1 MIALILLIPLL
12 VALPIIALMKESKRI
27 AYVAIAASIVSL
39 ALLPFVNLGTFS
51 IEWFNVG
58 GFEFNLV
65 GSVSELNIVLLI
77 IIFLL
82 APFVY
87 TYSLGYIKNR
97 SEFKRYYIEM
107 VAFTVAMASFAI
119 AGNFI
124 FLFMAWEFLSI
135 TSYLLIGFWYRK
147 RSAALSAR
155 RVITIVFIGDI
166 SLLASIALFWN
177 AYGTLTFSSINASG
191 GILSN
196 AAALLLIIA
205 ILTKSAQFPFNEWL
219 PDAME
224 GPVPVSAYLHSAT
237 MVKAGVFVAMVLF
250 PIFAHTHAL
259 IYFLIIGMLTA
270 VIATTNAMR
279 EKHIKRILAYSTVQ
293 ELALMLSAIGIGA
306 LGAVLYFFFAQAFY
320 KALLFFNAGV
330 MMDANESEN
339 IDSIYGLK
347 KNKLLF
353 ISTLFGVLALAG
365 FVPFDGFFSSVM
377 IGSSFST
384 NLFAYI
390 IISLISIA
398 TSFYI
403 FRWFFAVSK
412 DTKNRNII
420 ASYRIQPR
428 SMLIS
433 IASLAVILLIASIVF
448 FYFNKFGYM
457 LSLNLS
463 EALIETV
470 LVIIGFGISY
480 EVYEKKKFSIK
491 SNFLDKILYNSVAI
505 NTFYNWFAEFVY
517 KISEGINI
525 FDLYINDLFD
535 WIGHITVRL
544 GDITRNLANGDI
556 SFYALIIVISAIAIG
571 ALVLFI

>member
-12 VALPIIALMKESKRI
+12 VALPIIALMRESKRI
-27 AYVAIAASIVSL
+27 AYTAIAASIVSL

-51 IEWFNVG
+51 IDWFNLG
-58 GFEFNLV
+58 GFEFSLV
-65 GSVSELNIVLLI
+65 SSVSELNIVLLI
-77 IIFLL
+77 LVFLL
-82 APFVY
+82 APFIC

-124 FLFMAWEFLSI
+124 FFFIAWEFLSI

-147 RSAALSAR
+147 RNAALAAR
-155 RVITIVFIGDI
+155 KAVTIVLIGDI

-177 AYGTLTFSSINASG
+177 VYHTLTFSSISAAGGAS
-191 GILSN
+191 S
-196 AAALLLIIA
+196 AAVLLLIIA
-205 ILTKSAQFPFNEWL
+205 IFTKSAQFPFDEWL

-237 MVKAGVFVAMVLF
+237 MVKAGVFAAMVLF
-250 PIFAHTHAL
+250 PIFARTHAL
-259 IYFLIIGMLTA
+259 IYFLTIGMLTA
-270 VIATTNAMR
+270 AIATTNAMR

-293 ELALMLSAIGIGA
+293 ELALMLSAIGVGA
-306 LGAVLYFFFAQAFY
+306 LGAALYSFFAQAFY
-320 KALLFFNAGV
+320 KTLLFFNSGV
-330 MMDANESEN
+330 MMDVNENEN
-339 IDSIYGLK
+339 IDAIYGLK
-347 KNKLLF
+347 KNKLVYS
-353 ISTLFGVLALAG
+353 STIFGVLALAG
-365 FVPFDGFFSSVM
+365 FIPFDGFFSSVA
-377 IGSSFST
+377 IGGSFST

-390 IISLISIA
+390 IISTISIA
-398 TSFYI
+398 TSFFI

-433 IASLAVILLIASIVF
+433 IASLAVILLIASVVF
-448 FYFNKFGYM
+448 FYFNMFGYG
-457 LSLNLS
+457 LSLNFG
-463 EALIETV
+463 EALIETA
-470 LVIIGFGISY
+470 LVVIGFGISY
-480 EVYEKKKFSIK
+480 VVYEKKRFSIR
-491 SNFLDKILYNSVAI
+491 SSLLEKIAYNGAAI
-505 NTFYNWFAEFVY
+505 NIFYNWFAEFIY
-517 KISEGINI
+517 KISEGISI

-535 WIGHITVRL
+535 WIGHIAVRL

-556 SFYALIIVISAIAIG
+556 SFYALIIVISTIAIG
-571 ALVLFI
+571 ALVLFA

>member
-12 VALPIIALMKESKRI
+12 ISLPIMALTRESKRI
-27 AYVAIAASIVSL
+27 AYTAIAASIASL

-51 IEWFNVG
+51 IDWFNVG
-58 GFEFNLV
+58 GFEFSLV

-77 IIFLL
+77 LVFLL
-82 APFVY
+82 APFIY
-87 TYSLGYIKNR
+87 TYSIGYIKNR

-124 FLFMAWEFLSI
+124 FFFIAWEFLSI

-147 RSAALSAR
+147 RNAALAAR
-155 RVITIVFIGDI
+155 KAVTIVLIGDI

-177 AYGTLTFSSINASG
+177 VYHTLTFSSISAAGGAS
-191 GILSN
+191 S
-196 AAALLLIIA
+196 AAVLLLIIA
-205 ILTKSAQFPFNEWL
+205 IFTKSAQFPFDEWL

-237 MVKAGVFVAMVLF
+237 MVKAGVFAAMVLF

-259 IYFLIIGMLTA
+259 IYFLTIGMLTA
-270 VIATTNAMR
+270 AIATTNAMR

-293 ELALMLSAIGIGA
+293 ELALMLSAIGVGA
-306 LGAVLYFFFAQAFY
+306 LGAALYSFFAQAFY
-320 KALLFFNAGV
+320 KTLLFFNSGV
-330 MMDANESEN
+330 MMDVNENEN
-339 IDSIYGLK
+339 IDAIYGLK
-347 KNKLLF
+347 KNKLVYS
-353 ISTLFGVLALAG
+353 STIFGVLALAG
-365 FVPFDGFFSSVM
+365 FIPFDGFFSSVA
-377 IGSSFST
+377 IGGSFST

-390 IISLISIA
+390 IISTISIA
-398 TSFYI
+398 TSFFI

-433 IASLAVILLIASIVF
+433 IASLAVILLIASVVF
-448 FYFNKFGYM
+448 FYFNMFGYR
-457 LSLNLS
+457 LSLNFG
-463 EALIETV
+463 EALIETA
-470 LVIIGFGISY
+470 LVVIGFGISY
-480 EVYEKKKFSIK
+480 AVYEKKRFSIK
-491 SNFLDKILYNSVAI
+491 SSLLEKIAYNGAAI
-505 NTFYNWFAEFVY
+505 NIFYNWFAEFIY
-517 KISEGINI
+517 KISEGIGI

-535 WIGHITVRL
+535 WIGHIAVRL
-544 GDITRNLANGDI
+544 GDIIRNLVNGDI
-556 SFYALIIVISAIAIG
+556 SFYALIIVISIIAIG
-571 ALVLFI
+571 ALVLFA

>member
-12 VALPIIALMKESKRI
+12 VALPIIALMRESKRI
-27 AYVAIAASIVSL
+27 AYTAIAASIVSL

-51 IEWFNVG
+51 IDWFNVG
-58 GFEFNLV
+58 GFEFSLV
-65 GSVSELNIVLLI
+65 SSVSELNIVLLI
-77 IIFLL
+77 LVFLL
-82 APFVY
+82 APFIY

-107 VAFTVAMASFAI
+107 VAFTAAMASFAI

-124 FLFMAWEFLSI
+124 LLFLAWEFLSI

-147 RSAALSAR
+147 RNAALAAR
-155 RVITIVFIGDI
+155 KAVTIVFIGDI

-177 AYGTLTFSSINASG
+177 VYGTLTFSSINAAG
-191 GILSN
+191 GIASS
-196 AAALLLIIA
+196 AAVLLLIIA
-205 ILTKSAQFPFNEWL
+205 IFTKSAQFPFNEWL

-237 MVKAGVFVAMVLF
+237 MVKAGVFAAMVLF
-250 PIFAHTHAL
+250 PIFAHTHTL
-259 IYFLIIGMLTA
+259 IYFLTIGMLTA

-279 EKHIKRILAYSTVQ
+279 EKHIKRVLAYSTVQ
-293 ELALMLSAIGIGA
+293 ELALMLSAIGVGA
-306 LGAVLYFFFAQAFY
+306 LGAALYFFFAQAFY
-320 KALLFFNAGV
+320 KALLFFSSGV
-330 MMDANESEN
+330 MMDANENEN

-347 KNKLLF
+347 KNKLVFL
-353 ISTLFGVLALAG
+353 STIFGVLALAG
-365 FVPFDGFFSSVM
+365 FIPFDGFFSNVM
-377 IGSSFST
+377 ISSSFST

-398 TSFYI
+398 TSFFI

-412 DTKNRNII
+412 DTKNRNIT

-448 FYFNKFGYM
+448 FYFGKFGYR
-457 LSLNLS
+457 LSLNLD

-470 LVIIGFGISY
+470 LVFIGFGISY
-480 EVYEKKKFSIK
+480 AVYEKRKFSIK
-491 SNFLDKILYNSVAI
+491 SNFLDKIAYNSVATNI
-505 NTFYNWFAEFVY
+505 FYNWFAEFIY
-517 KISEGINI
+517 KISEGIGI

-535 WIGHITVRL
+535 WIGHIAVRL

-556 SFYALIIVISAIAIG
+556 SFYALIIVVSIIAIG
-571 ALVLFI
+571 ALVLFV

>member
-12 VALPIIALMKESKRI
+12 VALPIIALMRESKRI
-27 AYVAIAASIVSL
+27 AYTAIAASIVSL

-51 IEWFNVG
+51 IDWFNVG
-58 GFEFNLV
+58 GFEFSLV
-65 GSVSELNIVLLI
+65 SSVSELNIVLLI
-77 IIFLL
+77 LVFLL
-82 APFVY
+82 APFIY

-107 VAFTVAMASFAI
+107 IAFTVAMASFAI

-124 FLFMAWEFLSI
+124 LLFLAWEFLSI

-147 RSAALSAR
+147 RNASLAARKA
-155 RVITIVFIGDI
+155 VTIVFIGDI

-177 AYGTLTFSSINASG
+177 VYGTLTFSSINVAG
-191 GILSN
+191 GIASS
-196 AAALLLIIA
+196 AAVLLLIIA
-205 ILTKSAQFPFNEWL
+205 IFTKSAQFPFNEWL

-237 MVKAGVFVAMVLF
+237 MVKAGVFAAMVLF
-250 PIFAHTHAL
+250 PIFAHTHTL
-259 IYFLIIGMLTA
+259 IYFLTIGMLTA

-279 EKHIKRILAYSTVQ
+279 EKHIKRVLAYSTVQ
-293 ELALMLSAIGIGA
+293 ELALMLSAIGVGA
-306 LGAVLYFFFAQAFY
+306 LGAALYFFFAQAFY
-320 KALLFFNAGV
+320 KALLFFSSGV

-347 KNKLLF
+347 KNKLVFL
-353 ISTLFGVLALAG
+353 STLFGVLALAG
-365 FVPFDGFFSSVM
+365 FIPFDGFFSSVM
-377 IGSSFST
+377 ISSSFST

-398 TSFYI
+398 TSFFI

-448 FYFNKFGYM
+448 FYFGKFGYR
-457 LSLNLS
+457 LSLNLG

-470 LVIIGFGISY
+470 LVFIGFGISY
-480 EVYEKKKFSIK
+480 AVYEKRKFSIK
-491 SNFLDKILYNSVAI
+491 SNFLDKIVYNSVATNI
-505 NTFYNWFAEFVY
+505 FYNWFAEFIY
-517 KISEGINI
+517 KISEGIGI

-535 WIGHITVRL
+535 WIGHIAVRL

-556 SFYALIIVISAIAIG
+556 SFYALIIVVSIIAIG
-571 ALVLFI
+571 ALVLFV

>member
-12 VALPIIALMKESKRI
+12 ISLPIMALTRESKRI
-27 AYVAIAASIVSL
+27 AYTAIAASIASL

-51 IEWFNVG
+51 IDWFNVG
-58 GFEFNLV
+58 GFEFSLV

-77 IIFLL
+77 LVFLL
-82 APFVY
+82 APFIY
-87 TYSLGYIKNR
+87 TYSIGYIKNR

-124 FLFMAWEFLSI
+124 FFFIAWEFLSI

-147 RSAALSAR
+147 RNAALAAR
-155 RVITIVFIGDI
+155 KAVTIVLIGDI

-177 AYGTLTFSSINASG
+177 VYHTLTFSSISAAGGAS
-191 GILSN
+191 S
-196 AAALLLIIA
+196 AAVLLLIIA
-205 ILTKSAQFPFNEWL
+205 IFTKSAQFPFDEWL

-237 MVKAGVFVAMVLF
+237 MVKAGVFAAMVLF
-250 PIFAHTHAL
+250 PIFARTHAL
-259 IYFLIIGMLTA
+259 IYFLTIGMLTA
-270 VIATTNAMR
+270 AIATTNAMR

-293 ELALMLSAIGIGA
+293 ELALMLSAIGVGA
-306 LGAVLYFFFAQAFY
+306 LGAALYSFFAQAFY
-320 KALLFFNAGV
+320 KTLLFFNSGV
-330 MMDANESEN
+330 MMDVNENEN
-339 IDSIYGLK
+339 IDAIYGLK
-347 KNKLLF
+347 KNKLVY
-353 ISTLFGVLALAG
+353 ISTIFGVLALAG
-365 FVPFDGFFSSVM
+365 FIPFDGFFSSVA
-377 IGSSFST
+377 IGGSFST

-390 IISLISIA
+390 IISTISIA
-398 TSFYI
+398 TSFFI

-433 IASLAVILLIASIVF
+433 IASLAVILLIASVVF
-448 FYFNKFGYM
+448 FYFNMFGYR
-457 LSLNLS
+457 LSLNFG
-463 EALIETV
+463 EALIETA
-470 LVIIGFGISY
+470 LVVIGFGISY
-480 EVYEKKKFSIK
+480 EVYEKKRFSIR
-491 SNFLDKILYNSVAI
+491 SSLLEKIAYNGAAI
-505 NTFYNWFAEFVY
+505 NIFYNWFAEFIY
-517 KISEGINI
+517 KISEGISI

-535 WIGHITVRL
+535 WIGHIAVRL

-556 SFYALIIVISAIAIG
+556 SFYALIIVISTIAIG
-571 ALVLFI
+571 ALVLFA

>member
-12 VALPIIALMKESKRI
+12 VALPIIALMRESKRI
-27 AYVAIAASIVSL
+27 AYTAIAASIVSL
-39 ALLPFVNLGTFS
+39 ALLPLVNLGTFS

-58 GFEFNLV
+58 GFEFSLV
-65 GSVSELNIVLLI
+65 SSVSELNIVLLI
-77 IIFLL
+77 LVFLF
-82 APFVY
+82 APFIY
-87 TYSLGYIKNR
+87 AYSLGYIKNR

-107 VAFTVAMASFAI
+107 IAFTVAMASFAI

-124 FLFMAWEFLSI
+124 LLFLAWEFLSI

-147 RSAALSAR
+147 RNASLAARKA
-155 RVITIVFIGDI
+155 VTIVFIGDI

-177 AYGTLTFSSINASG
+177 VYGTLTFSSINAAG
-191 GILSN
+191 GIGSS
-196 AAALLLIIA
+196 AAVLLLIIA
-205 ILTKSAQFPFNEWL
+205 IFTKSAQFPFNEWL

-237 MVKAGVFVAMVLF
+237 MIKAGVFAAMVLF
-250 PIFAHTHAL
+250 PIFAHTHTL
-259 IYFLIIGMLTA
+259 IYFLTIGMLTA

-279 EKHIKRILAYSTVQ
+279 EKHVKRVLAYSTVQ
-293 ELALMLSAIGIGA
+293 ELALMLSAIGVGA
-306 LGAVLYFFFAQAFY
+306 LGAALYFFFAQAFY
-320 KALLFFNAGV
+320 KALLFFSSGI

-347 KNKLLF
+347 KNKLVFL
-353 ISTLFGVLALAG
+353 STIFGVLALAG
-365 FVPFDGFFSSVM
+365 FIPFDGFFSNVM
-377 IGSSFST
+377 ISSSFST

-390 IISLISIA
+390 ITSLISIA
-398 TSFYI
+398 TSFFI

-433 IASLAVILLIASIVF
+433 IVSLAVILLIASVVF
-448 FYFNKFGYM
+448 FYFNMFGYR
-457 LSLNLS
+457 LSLNLG

-470 LVIIGFGISY
+470 LVFIGFGISY
-480 EVYEKKKFSIK
+480 AVYEKRKFSIK
-491 SNFLDKILYNSVAI
+491 SNFLDKIAYNSVAI
-505 NTFYNWFAEFVY
+505 NVFYNWFAEFIY
-517 KISEGINI
+517 KISEGIGI

-535 WIGHITVRL
+535 WIGHIVVRL

-556 SFYALIIVISAIAIG
+556 SFYALIIVVSIIAIG

>member
-12 VALPIIALMKESKRI
+12 ISLPIMALTRESKRI
-27 AYVAIAASIVSL
+27 AYTAIAASIASL

-51 IEWFNVG
+51 IDWFNVG
-58 GFEFNLV
+58 GFEFSLV

-77 IIFLL
+77 LVFLL
-82 APFVY
+82 APFIY
-87 TYSLGYIKNR
+87 TYSIGYIKNR

-124 FLFMAWEFLSI
+124 FFFIAWEFLSI

-147 RSAALSAR
+147 RNAALAAR
-155 RVITIVFIGDI
+155 KAVTIVLIGDI

-177 AYGTLTFSSINASG
+177 VYHTLTFSSISAAGGAS
-191 GILSN
+191 S
-196 AAALLLIIA
+196 AAVLLLIIA
-205 ILTKSAQFPFNEWL
+205 IFTKSAQFPFDEWL

-237 MVKAGVFVAMVLF
+237 MVKAGVFAAMVLF
-250 PIFAHTHAL
+250 PIFARTHAL
-259 IYFLIIGMLTA
+259 IYFLTIGMLTA
-270 VIATTNAMR
+270 AIATTNAMR

-293 ELALMLSAIGIGA
+293 ELALMLSAIGVGA
-306 LGAVLYFFFAQAFY
+306 LGAALYSFFAQAFY
-320 KALLFFNAGV
+320 KTLLFFNSGV
-330 MMDANESEN
+330 MMDVNENEN
-339 IDSIYGLK
+339 IDAIYGLK
-347 KNKLLF
+347 KNKLVYS
-353 ISTLFGVLALAG
+353 STIFGVLALAG
-365 FVPFDGFFSSVM
+365 FIPFDGFFSSVA

-390 IISLISIA
+390 IISTISIA
-398 TSFYI
+398 TSFFI

-433 IASLAVILLIASIVF
+433 IASLAVILLIASVVF
-448 FYFNKFGYM
+448 FYFNMFGYR
-457 LSLNLS
+457 LSLNFG
-463 EALIETV
+463 EALIETA
-470 LVIIGFGISY
+470 LVVIGFGISY
-480 EVYEKKKFSIK
+480 AVYEKKRFSIK
-491 SNFLDKILYNSVAI
+491 SSLLEKIAYNGAAI
-505 NTFYNWFAEFVY
+505 NIFYNWFAEFIY
-517 KISEGINI
+517 KISEGIGI

-535 WIGHITVRL
+535 WIGHIAVRL
-544 GDITRNLANGDI
+544 GDIIRNLVNGDI
-556 SFYALIIVISAIAIG
+556 SFYALIIVISIIAIG
-571 ALVLFI
+571 ALVLFA

>member
-12 VALPIIALMKESKRI
+12 ISLPIMALTRESKRI
-27 AYVAIAASIVSL
+27 AYTAIAASIASL

-51 IEWFNVG
+51 IDWFNVG
-58 GFEFNLV
+58 GFEFSLV

-77 IIFLL
+77 LVFLL
-82 APFVY
+82 APFIY
-87 TYSLGYIKNR
+87 TYSIGYIKNR

-124 FLFMAWEFLSI
+124 FFFIAWEFLSI

-147 RSAALSAR
+147 RNAALAAR
-155 RVITIVFIGDI
+155 KAVTIVLIGDI

-177 AYGTLTFSSINASG
+177 VYHTLTFSSISAAGGAS
-191 GILSN
+191 S
-196 AAALLLIIA
+196 AAVLLLIIA
-205 ILTKSAQFPFNEWL
+205 IFTKSAQFPFDEWL

-237 MVKAGVFVAMVLF
+237 MVKAGVFAAMVLF

-259 IYFLIIGMLTA
+259 IYFLTIGMLTA
-270 VIATTNAMR
+270 AIATTNAMR

-293 ELALMLSAIGIGA
+293 ELALMLSAIGVGA
-306 LGAVLYFFFAQAFY
+306 LGAALYSFFAQAFY
-320 KALLFFNAGV
+320 KTLLFFNSGV
-330 MMDANESEN
+330 MMDVNENEN
-339 IDSIYGLK
+339 IDAIYGLK
-347 KNKLLF
+347 KNKLVYS
-353 ISTLFGVLALAG
+353 STIFGVLALAG
-365 FVPFDGFFSSVM
+365 FIPFDGFFSSVA

-390 IISLISIA
+390 IISTISIA
-398 TSFYI
+398 TSFFI

-433 IASLAVILLIASIVF
+433 IASLAVILLIASVVF
-448 FYFNKFGYM
+448 FYFNMFGYR
-457 LSLNLS
+457 LSLNFG
-463 EALIETV
+463 EALIETA
-470 LVIIGFGISY
+470 LVVIGFGISY
-480 EVYEKKKFSIK
+480 AVYEKKRFSIK
-491 SNFLDKILYNSVAI
+491 SSLLEKIAYNGAAI
-505 NTFYNWFAEFVY
+505 NIFYNWFAEFIY
-517 KISEGINI
+517 KISEGIGI

-535 WIGHITVRL
+535 WIGHIAVRL
-544 GDITRNLANGDI
+544 GDIIRNLVNGDI
-556 SFYALIIVISAIAIG
+556 SFYALIIVISIIAIG
-571 ALVLFI
+571 ALVLFA